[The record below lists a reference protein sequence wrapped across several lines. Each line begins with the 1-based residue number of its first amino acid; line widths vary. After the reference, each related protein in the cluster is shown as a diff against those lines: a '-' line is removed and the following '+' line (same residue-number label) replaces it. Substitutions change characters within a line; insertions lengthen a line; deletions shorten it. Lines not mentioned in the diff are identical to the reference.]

1 MPRVRPQKL
10 RQAAHQRL
18 DVVVAGHVH
27 AVLAVQL
34 RRHLAA
40 AQVHGDLLF
49 DELGLSAEQDRL
61 DREGGKIPEEW
72 LAQIVAGYF
81 AYHAVPTNSRAI
93 AAFRY
98 HVTILWYRQL
108 RRRSQR
114 VRLVWERMA
123 ELADAF
129 LPKPRVLHPWPSV
142 RFTVRH
148 PR

>member
-1 MPRVRPQKL
+1 VKFRRPTRLLICEKSRRGDFQIRRKSRRDRMRAKL
-10 RQAAHQRL
+10 REIKEESRR
-18 DVVVAGHVH
+18 
-27 AVLAVQL
+27 
-34 RRHLAA
+34 RRHGP
-40 AQVHGDLLF
+40 V
-49 DELGLSAEQDRL
+49 
-61 DREGGKIPEEW
+61 PEVGAW
-72 LAQIVAGYF
+72 LAQVVAGYF

-98 HVTILWYRQL
+98 HVVTLWYREL

-123 ELADAF
+123 ELADEF

-142 RFTVRH
+142 RFAVRH

>member
-1 MPRVRPQKL
+1 MRTKL
-10 RQAAHQRL
+10 REIKEELRIRL
-18 DVVVAGHVH
+18 H
-27 AVLAVQL
+27 
-34 RRHLAA
+34 RP
-40 AQVHGDLLF
+40 
-49 DELGLSAEQDRL
+49 
-61 DREGGKIPEEW
+61 IPETGKW

-98 HVTILWYRQL
+98 HITILWYRQL

-123 ELADAF
+123 ALADAF
-129 LPKPRVLHPWPSV
+129 LPKPRVLHPWPSA